1 MHQAINR
8 RVRTMNPTALSTCA
22 EASADKKL
30 RRTRNRPAARSSKS
44 AGWINMNEVSGFL
57 LYYAYFYAY
66 FAWKRKIESTL
77 LPHDLTHVQFML
89 LMTLGFLK
97 KNGAY
102 VSQNDLAKFLSFDV
116 TMTSQVLRAL
126 EKRGL
131 LKRYQKEG
139 NERSKFSELTDA
151 GIAKIQGAAK
161 DLLAAEES
169 FFKSLGENKQG
180 FDEHLCGI
188 LQQQTADRA

>member
-1 MHQAINR
+1 M
-8 RVRTMNPTALSTCA
+8 
-22 EASADKKL
+22 
-30 RRTRNRPAARSSKS
+30 RSF
-44 AGWINMNEVSGFL
+44 IL
-57 LYYAYFYAY
+57 TY
-66 FAWKRKIESTL
+66 FAVLCKHTPF

-97 KNGAY
+97 KDGAD

-131 LKRYQKEG
+131 LKRSQKEG
-139 NERSKFSELTDA
+139 DERSKFSELTDA
-151 GIAKIQGAAK
+151 GVTKIQGAAK

-169 FFKSLGENKQG
+169 FFKSLGENKLS
-180 FDEHLCGI
+180 FDEHLRGI
-188 LQQQTADRA
+188 LQQQIL

>member
-1 MHQAINR
+1 M
-8 RVRTMNPTALSTCA
+8 
-22 EASADKKL
+22 KK
-30 RRTRNRPAARSSKS
+30 SSKTN
-44 AGWINMNEVSGFL
+44 WINMNEVSGFL
-57 LYYAYFYAY
+57 LYSAY

-97 KNGAY
+97 KDGAD

-131 LKRYQKEG
+131 LKR
-139 NERSKFSELTDA
+139 S
-151 GIAKIQGAAK
+151 GAAK
-161 DLLAAEES
+161 DLLKAEES
-169 FFKSLGENKQG
+169 FFVSLGENKRG
-180 FDEHLCGI
+180 FDEHLRGICG
-188 LQQQTADRA
+188 QQTADGA

>member
-1 MHQAINR
+1 MKKSSN
-8 RVRTMNPTALSTCA
+8 LS
-22 EASADKKL
+22 
-30 RRTRNRPAARSSKS
+30 
-44 AGWINMNEVSGFL
+44 WINMNEVSGFL
-57 LYYAYFYAY
+57 LYSAY
-66 FAWKRKIESTL
+66 FAWKRVTSSTL

-97 KNGAY
+97 KDGAD

-139 NERSKFSELTDA
+139 DERSKFSELTDA
-151 GIAKIQGAAK
+151 GIAKIQDAAK
-161 DLLAAEES
+161 DLIKAEKS

-180 FDEHLCGI
+180 FDEHLRGI
-188 LQQQTADRA
+188 LGQQTADGA

>member
-1 MHQAINR
+1 M
-8 RVRTMNPTALSTCA
+8 
-22 EASADKKL
+22 KKSPK
-30 RRTRNRPAARSSKS
+30 TN
-44 AGWINMNEVSGFL
+44 WINMNEVSGFL
-57 LYYAYFYAY
+57 LYSAY

-97 KNGAY
+97 KDGAD

-131 LKRYQKEG
+131 LKRSQKEG
-139 NERSKFSELTDA
+139 DERSKFSELTDA
-151 GIAKIQGAAK
+151 GVTKIQGAAK

-169 FFKSLGENKQG
+169 FFVSLGENKQG
-180 FDEHLCGI
+180 FDEHLRGI
-188 LQQQTADRA
+188 LQQQIADAA

>member
-1 MHQAINR
+1 M
-8 RVRTMNPTALSTCA
+8 
-22 EASADKKL
+22 KKSSK
-30 RRTRNRPAARSSKS
+30 TNWPAARSTKS
-44 AGWINMNEVSGFL
+44 VGWINMNEVSGFL
-57 LYYAYFYAY
+57 LYSAY

-97 KNGAY
+97 KDGAD

-131 LKRYQKEG
+131 LKRSQKEG
-139 NERSKFSELTDA
+139 DERSKFSELTDA
-151 GIAKIQGAAK
+151 GVSKIQGAAK

-169 FFKSLGENKQG
+169 FFVSLGENKPG
-180 FDEHLCGI
+180 FDEHLRGI
-188 LQQQTADRA
+188 LQQQIADAA

>member
-1 MHQAINR
+1 M
-8 RVRTMNPTALSTCA
+8 
-22 EASADKKL
+22 KK
-30 RRTRNRPAARSSKS
+30 SSKTN
-44 AGWINMNEVSGFL
+44 WINMNEVSGFL
-57 LYYAYFYAY
+57 LYSAY

-97 KNGAY
+97 KDGAD

-131 LKRYQKEG
+131 LKRSQKAG
-139 NERSKFSELTDA
+139 DERSKFSE
-151 GIAKIQGAAK
+151 
-161 DLLAAEES
+161 
-169 FFKSLGENKQG
+169 
-180 FDEHLCGI
+180 
-188 LQQQTADRA
+188 